1 VSDEI
6 IGMYEV
12 LDAVCAA
19 ISSADPEARAALAKA
34 MDGYA
39 EYFPE
44 EFDWAISAQS
54 PSLLCQ
60 LVIAIDSSCRPNAPL
75 KPRPPIRLV
84 DLKSHQQGRTDN

>member
-12 LDAVCAA
+12 LDAVRAT

-39 EYFPE
+39 EDFPE
-44 EFDWAISAQS
+44 DFFWAIGAQS
-54 PSLLCQ
+54 PSLLRH
-60 LVIAIDSSCRPNAPL
+60 LVLEIDSSCRPEAQS
-75 KPRPPIRLV
+75 KARPADTEL
-84 DLKSHQQGRTDN
+84 H